1 MTFSPIAAKPD
12 AAVPFVVVCRP
23 KSGWTLD
30 DMRRRLRLEN
40 VRDCQPEAGTQL
52 RISRTLKARG
62 FKVYSDSSSSVVSAA
77 GTAKQ
82 FQELFK
88 TTLQRYRLDQGK
100 SRSHN
105 SHEFCGIS
113 PSAPAANMEILPDA
127 ILVTPVQPTCETSA
141 ELPAFPRATS
151 SFNLRHPVD
160 IALLTRAALVHRKL
174 LSGQRATGSGVRI
187 AMVDT
192 GFYPHSFYESNG
204 YRLSTDRAA
213 DVTTPA
219 TEDTIGH
226 GTRQAINIFSCAPD
240 AEVIGIKKGSN
251 AILALDRAAAL
262 SAKIIT
268 CSWNFDLKRSKVL
281 PDTHLPMRL
290 TILNLISSGIPMVF
304 SAGNRGEIS
313 FPAMMPEVIAV
324 GGVSAHQDETLRAWS
339 GGSSFMSRVF
349 ANRAVP
355 DLCGLSSKMAL
366 PSSPDSDP
374 SGPGWE
380 ITEGMTSAAA
390 PQIAGVI
397 ALLLQ
402 KDPTLSPQQI
412 KKILCKTASDIFKG
426 RTATHQR
433 ALAGDDRAT
442 GSGLVDALKAWESI

>member
-12 AAVPFVVVCRP
+12 AAVAFVVVCRP
-23 KSGWTLD
+23 KGGWTLD
-30 DMRRRLRLEN
+30 DMRRNLRLEN
-40 VRDCQPEAGTQL
+40 VRDYQPEAGTHL
-52 RISRTLKARG
+52 RISRALKARG
-62 FKVYSDSSSSVVSAA
+62 FKVYSGSSSSVVSAT

-88 TTLQRYRLDQGK
+88 TKLQRYRLDQGK
-100 SRSHN
+100 SGSHV

-127 ILVTPVQPTCETSA
+127 ILVIPVQPTCETSA
-141 ELPAFPRATS
+141 ELPAFPRPTP

-160 IALLTRAALVHRKL
+160 IALLTRAALVHRKV
-174 LSGQRATGSGVRI
+174 LSGQRATGAGVRI
-187 AMVDT
+187 AMIDT
-192 GFYPHSFYESNG
+192 GFYPHTFYERSG
-204 YRLSTDRAA
+204 YQLSTDRAA
-213 DVTTPA
+213 DVTTPGS
-219 TEDTIGH
+219 EDTIGH
-226 GTRQAINIFSCAPD
+226 GTRHAINIFSCAPD
-240 AEVIGIKKGSN
+240 AEVIGIKKGAN
-251 AILALDRAAAL
+251 AILALERAAAL
-262 SAKIIT
+262 SAKVIT
-268 CSWNFDLKRSKVL
+268 CSWNFDLGRSTVL

-304 SAGNRGEIS
+304 SAGNRGETS

-324 GGVSAHQDETLRAWS
+324 GGVSVHQDETLRAWN

-366 PSSPDSDP
+366 PSSPDSEP

-380 ITEGMTSAAA
+380 IMEGMTSAAA

-402 KDPTLSPQQI
+402 KDPTLSPQEI

-433 ALAGDDRAT
+433 AVAGNDSAT